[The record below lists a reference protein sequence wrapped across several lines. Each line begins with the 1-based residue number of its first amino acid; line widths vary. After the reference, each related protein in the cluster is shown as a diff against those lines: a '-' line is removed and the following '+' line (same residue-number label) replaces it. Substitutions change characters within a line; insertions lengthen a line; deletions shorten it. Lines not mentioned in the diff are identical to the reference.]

1 MTGVELFVVEALPSW
16 PLLFRPQHSTA
27 PSERSAQVWNPP
39 ALTAVA
45 ETLLTTILS
54 GALVWVPSLTV
65 MLATWALLIWT
76 RPPAVETPFV
86 NVIGMAVPK
95 GTALPLA
102 SVAVL
107 VPVPPAKVML
117 WLPSL

>member
-1 MTGVELFVVEALPSW
+1 MSCWSTLF
-16 PLLFRPQHSTA
+16 
-27 PSERSAQVWNPP
+27 
-39 ALTAVA
+39 
-45 ETLLTTILS
+45 TTILS

-65 MLATWALLIWT
+65 MLATWALPIWI
-76 RPPAVETPFV
+76 RPPALEMPFV
-86 NVIGMAVPK
+86 NVIGVAVPK
-95 GTALPLA
+95 AIALPLE